1 MFRLFIFIFNHTVL
15 NIYAKKRNWKW
26 VLFVMAI
33 FIVFASIFF
42 TNILV
47 RRIASDERQ
56 KIKTWAGAIQRR
68 AELISVTEDFFKM
81 SSTEERKRVEAFAIV
96 YRKLLTA
103 SGEESDL
110 SYNIEIVSQN
120 TTIPVIITDGQK
132 TIILHKNIIL
142 APGTNKLEGKLLKDF
157 SVYPPIIVNYAVKD
171 YVYIYYKESKLY
183 TALKVFLNQSVRG
196 FFSEIANNPASV
208 PVIITDASKTKV
220 IETGNLPQSR
230 KNDPLYLQHLIAEMS
245 AENEPILIEI
255 RGGKNFVFYKDSWL
269 LTQLR
274 YYPLI
279 IFIAIGFF
287 LFVAYLLF
295 SVARKAEQNQVW
307 VGLAKET
314 AHQLGT
320 PLSSLMA
327 WVELLKMQQKVPE
340 ETIIEMEKDVDRLQT
355 VAERFSKI
363 GSKAALSKTNITELI
378 YNSIDYLKTR
388 TSVNVHYYI
397 LTPRE
402 VQIFAPINQQ
412 LFEWVIE
419 NLCRN
424 AVDAM
429 AGKGSIT
436 INITDEDKTV
446 SLDFTDT
453 GKGIPKSKFKTIFNP
468 GYTSKKR
475 GWGLGLSLSERI
487 ITNYHSGK
495 IFVKSS
501 TIDKGTTFRIM
512 LKK

>member
-1 MFRLFIFIFNHTVL
+1 
-15 NIYAKKRNWKW
+15 
-26 VLFVMAI
+26 MAI
-33 FIVFASIFF
+33 AIVAASIFF

-47 RRIASDERQ
+47 RKIANDERQ
-56 KIKTWAGAIQRR
+56 KIKTWAGAVQQR
-68 AELISVTEDFFKM
+68 AQLISINETLFKKM
-81 SSTEERKRVEAFAIV
+81 QLEEREKVKAMAVAYRRINDSPLDQSNDYEVEII
-96 YRKLLTA
+96 T
-103 SGEESDL
+103 
-110 SYNIEIVSQN
+110 QN
-120 TTIPVIITDGQK
+120 NYIPVILTDDHSIV
-132 TIILHKNIIL
+132 TSSRNIKNL
-142 APGTNKLEGKLLKDF
+142 KDGTKLEGKLLKEF
-157 SVYPPIIVNYAVKD
+157 SVYPPIVINYLVGKN
-171 YVYIYYKESKLY
+171 YLYYKESLLF
-183 TALKVFLNQSVRG
+183 TDLKTELNNLVVG
-196 FFSEIANNPASV
+196 FFSEVANNSASV
-208 PVIITDASKTKV
+208 PVLITDYTKKRV
-220 IETGNLPQSR
+220 VEVGNMPNAR
-230 KNDPLYLQHLIAEMS
+230 IDDPNYQQEMIKEMS
-245 AENEPILIEI
+245 AENEPILIDI
-255 RGGKNFVFYKDSWL
+255 SGRIQYVFYKDSWL

-279 IFIAIGFF
+279 IFIVIGLF

-295 SVARKAEQNQVW
+295 SVSRKAEQNQVW

-320 PLSSLMA
+320 PLSSIMA
-327 WVELLKMQQKVPE
+327 WVELLKMQQNVPE
-340 ETIIEMEKDVDRLQT
+340 ETIVEMEKDVDRLQT

-363 GSKAALSKTNITELI
+363 GSSAALTKTNLTDLI
-378 YNSIDYLKTR
+378 YNAIDYLKTR
-388 TSVNVHYYI
+388 TSQNVHYYI
-397 LTPRE
+397 LTPLE
-402 VQIFAPINQQ
+402 VQIYAPINHQ

-436 INITDEDKTV
+436 INITDEEKTV
-446 SLDFTDT
+446 SIDISDT

-468 GYTSKKR
+468 GYTSKQR

-501 TIDKGTTFRIM
+501 TIDKGTTFRII

>member
-1 MFRLFIFIFNHTVL
+1 L
-15 NIYAKKRNWKW
+15 NIYTKKRNWKW

-33 FIVFASIFF
+33 LIVGASIFF

-47 RRIASDERQ
+47 RKIASDERQ
-56 KIKTWAGAIQRR
+56 KIKTWAGAIQQR
-68 AELISVTEDFFKM
+68 AELISFTEEFFKKIQI
-81 SSTEERKRVEAFAIV
+81 EELKRVESLAIA
-96 YRKLLTA
+96 YRKIVDTA
-103 SGEESDL
+103 VNESDL
-110 SYNIEIVSQN
+110 SYNIEVMSQN
-120 TTIPVIITDGQK
+120 KSIPVILTDEHRNITSFR
-132 TIILHKNIIL
+132 NITL
-142 APGTNKLEGKLLKDF
+142 KPGTKKLEGSLLKEF
-157 SVYPPIIVNYAVKD
+157 TVYTPIVVNYVADRKN
-171 YVYIYYKESKLY
+171 YLYYKESILY
-183 TALKVFLNQSVRG
+183 TDLKDKLNDLVRG
-196 FFSEIANNPASV
+196 FFSEIANNSASV
-208 PVIITDASKTKV
+208 PVIITDESKKKV
-220 IETGNLPQSR
+220 IESGNLSKSR
-230 KNDPLYLQHLIAEMS
+230 LNESQYLQTLITEMS
-245 AENEPILIEI
+245 AENEPIPIEI
-255 RGGKNFVFYKDSWL
+255 SGVKRFVFYKNSWL

-274 YYPLI
+274 YYPVI
-279 IFIAIGFF
+279 IFIVIGLF
-287 LFVAYLLF
+287 LTIAYLLF

-320 PLSSLMA
+320 PLSSIMA
-327 WVELLKMQQKVPE
+327 WVELLKMQQNISG
-340 ETIIEMEKDVDRLQT
+340 ETIIEMEKDVERLQI

-363 GSKAALSKTNITELI
+363 GSKAALTKTNITDLI

-388 TSVNVHYYI
+388 TSQNVHYYI
-397 LTPRE
+397 LTPSE
-402 VQIFAPINQQ
+402 VPIYAPVNQQ

-429 AGKGSIT
+429 VGKGSIT
-436 INITDEDKTV
+436 INITDENSTV
-446 SLDFTDT
+446 TIDITDT

-468 GYTSKKR
+468 GYTSKQR

-501 TIDKGTTFRIM
+501 TIDKGTTFRII

>member
-1 MFRLFIFIFNHTVL
+1 
-15 NIYAKKRNWKW
+15 
-26 VLFVMAI
+26 MAVA
-33 FIVFASIFF
+33 IVAASIYF

-47 RRIASDERQ
+47 RKIASDERQ
-56 KIKTWAGAIQRR
+56 KIKTWAGAVQQR
-68 AELISVTEDFFKM
+68 AQLISINEALFKKM
-81 SSTEERKRVEAFAIV
+81 QLEEREKVKALAIA
-96 YRKLLTA
+96 YRKINDSPLDQ
-103 SGEESDL
+103 SDDY
-110 SYNIEIVSQN
+110 SIEIITQN
-120 TTIPVIITDGQK
+120 NYIPVVLTDDHRIIKFSRNISNLKDG
-132 TIILHKNIIL
+132 TI
-142 APGTNKLEGKLLKDF
+142 LEGNLLKEF
-157 SVYPPIIVNYAVKD
+157 SAYPPIKIDYIVGT
-171 YVYIYYKESKLY
+171 VYLYYKESLLY
-183 TALKVFLNQSVRG
+183 TDLKTELNNLVIG
-196 FFSEIANNPASV
+196 FISEIANNSASV
-208 PVIITDASKTKV
+208 PVLITDYTKKRV
-220 IETGNLPQSR
+220 IETGNMPNAR
-230 KNDPLYLQHLIAEMS
+230 PNDPNYQQKLIKEMS
-245 AENEPILIEI
+245 IENEPILINI
-255 RGGKNFVFYKDSWL
+255 SGRIQYVFYKDSWL

-279 IFIAIGFF
+279 IFFVIGLF
-287 LFVAYLLF
+287 LLVAYLLF

-320 PLSSLMA
+320 PLSSIMA
-327 WVELLKMQQKVPE
+327 WVELLKMQENVPE
-340 ETIIEMEKDVDRLQT
+340 ETIVEMEKDVDRLLT

-363 GSKAALSKTNITELI
+363 GSTAALTKTNLTDLI
-378 YNSIDYLKTR
+378 YNAIDYLKTR
-388 TSVNVHYYI
+388 TSQNVHYYI
-397 LTPRE
+397 LTPLE
-402 VQIFAPINQQ
+402 VHIYAPINQQ

-436 INITDEDKTV
+436 VNITDEEKTV
-446 SLDFTDT
+446 SIDITDT

-468 GYTSKKR
+468 GYTSKQR

-501 TIDKGTTFRIM
+501 TIDKGTTFRII

>member
-1 MFRLFIFIFNHTVL
+1 M
-15 NIYAKKRNWKW
+15 NIYTKKRHWKW
-26 VLFVMAI
+26 VLFVMALL
-33 FIVFASIFF
+33 IVGASIFF

-47 RRIASDERQ
+47 RKIASDERQ
-56 KIKTWAGAIQRR
+56 KIKTWAGAIQQR
-68 AELISVTEDFFKM
+68 AQLISFTEGFFKKIQI
-81 SSTEERKRVEAFAIV
+81 EERKRVESLAIA
-96 YRKLLTA
+96 YRKIVDTA
-103 SGEESDL
+103 VNESDL
-110 SYNIEIVSQN
+110 SYNIEVMSQN
-120 TTIPVIITDGQK
+120 KSIPLILTDEHRNITEYR
-132 TIILHKNIIL
+132 NITL
-142 APGTNKLEGKLLKDF
+142 KPGTKKLEGPLLKEF
-157 SVYPPIIVNYAVKD
+157 SVYTPIPVNYIADRKN
-171 YVYIYYKESKLY
+171 YLYYKESILY
-183 TALKVFLNQSVRG
+183 TDLKDKLNDLVRG
-196 FFSEIANNPASV
+196 FFSEIANNSASV
-208 PVIITDASKTKV
+208 PVIITDESKKKV
-220 IETGNLPQSR
+220 IESGNLSKSR
-230 KNDPLYLQHLIAEMS
+230 LNEPLYLQHLLAEMS
-245 AENEPILIEI
+245 VENDPIPIEI
-255 RGGKNFVFYKDSWL
+255 SGGKQFVFYKDSWL

-274 YYPLI
+274 YYPVI
-279 IFIAIGFF
+279 ILIAIGLF
-287 LFVAYLLF
+287 LTIAYLLF
-295 SVARKAEQNQVW
+295 SVTRKAEQNQVW

-327 WVELLKMQQKVPE
+327 WVELLKMQQNIPE

-363 GSKAALSKTNITELI
+363 GSKAALTKTNITDLI

-388 TSVNVHYYI
+388 TSQNVHYYI
-397 LTPRE
+397 LTPKE
-402 VQIFAPINQQ
+402 VQIYAPVNQQ

-436 INITDEDKTV
+436 INITDENKTV
-446 SLDFTDT
+446 CIDITDT

-468 GYTSKKR
+468 GYTSKQR

-501 TIDKGTTFRIM
+501 TVDKGTTFRII

>member
-1 MFRLFIFIFNHTVL
+1 MPTYHL
-15 NIYAKKRNWKW
+15 
-26 VLFVMAI
+26 
-33 FIVFASIFF
+33 
-42 TNILV
+42 
-47 RRIASDERQ
+47 
-56 KIKTWAGAIQRR
+56 
-68 AELISVTEDFFKM
+68 
-81 SSTEERKRVEAFAIV
+81 
-96 YRKLLTA
+96 
-103 SGEESDL
+103 
-110 SYNIEIVSQN
+110 
-120 TTIPVIITDGQK
+120 
-132 TIILHKNIIL
+132 
-142 APGTNKLEGKLLKDF
+142 
-157 SVYPPIIVNYAVKD
+157 
-171 YVYIYYKESKLY
+171 
-183 TALKVFLNQSVRG
+183 
-196 FFSEIANNPASV
+196 
-208 PVIITDASKTKV
+208 
-220 IETGNLPQSR
+220 
-230 KNDPLYLQHLIAEMS
+230 NDPYYQQLLIKEMS
-245 AENEPILIEI
+245 AENEPILIESS
-255 RGGKNFVFYKDSWL
+255 GKKQFVFYKDSWL

-274 YYPLI
+274 YYPVI
-279 IFIAIGFF
+279 IFIVIGLF
-287 LFVAYLLF
+287 LLVAYLLF

-320 PLSSLMA
+320 PLSSIMA
-327 WVELLKMQQKVPE
+327 WVELLKMQQNVPS

-363 GSKAALSKTNITELI
+363 GSQAALSKTNITELI
-378 YNSIDYLKTR
+378 YNTIDYLKTR
-388 TSVNVHYYI
+388 TSQNVHYYI
-397 LTPRE
+397 LTPYD

-436 INITDEDKTV
+436 INITDEEKSV
-446 SLDFTDT
+446 SIDITDT

-468 GYTSKKR
+468 GYTSKQR

-501 TIDKGTTFRIM
+501 TIDKGTTFRII

>member
-1 MFRLFIFIFNHTVL
+1 L
-15 NIYAKKRNWKW
+15 NIYTKKRHWKW

-33 FIVFASIFF
+33 AIVCASIYF
-42 TNILV
+42 TNIIV
-47 RRIASDERQ
+47 RKIASDERQ
-56 KIKTWAGAIQRR
+56 KIKTWAGAVQQRAQLVTLNQTLFGNIQ
-68 AELISVTEDFFKM
+68 I
-81 SSTEERKRVEAFAIV
+81 EETNKVKALAIA
-96 YRKLLTA
+96 YRNIDQLSLDQ
-103 SGEESDL
+103 SDDY
-110 SYNIEIVSQN
+110 SIEIISQN
-120 TTIPVIITDGQK
+120 NYIPVILTDEHQIITNHRNCKIKDG
-132 TIILHKNIIL
+132 I
-142 APGTNKLEGKLLKDF
+142 KLEGKLLKEF
-157 SVYPPIIVNYAVKD
+157 SVYPPIPITFIGGKNFL
-171 YVYIYYKESKLY
+171 YYKESLLYSNLKTKLNE
-183 TALKVFLNQSVRG
+183 LVQG
-196 FFSEIANNPASV
+196 FFAEIANNSASV
-208 PVIITDASKTKV
+208 PVIITDYTKKHV
-220 IETGNLPQSR
+220 ILTGNLPPAL
-230 KNDPLYLQHLIAEMS
+230 KDDPRYQQQQLKEITL
-245 AENEPILIEI
+245 ENEPILINI
-255 RGGKNFVFYKDSWL
+255 SGGLQYVFYKDSWL

-274 YYPLI
+274 YYPVIILI
-279 IFIAIGFF
+279 VIGLF
-287 LFVAYLLF
+287 LLVAYLLF

-327 WVELLKMQQKVPE
+327 WVELLKMQHAITE
-340 ETIIEMEKDVDRLQT
+340 DTILEMEKDVDRLQT

-363 GSKAALSKTNITELI
+363 GSQAALSKTSITDLI

-388 TSVNVHYYI
+388 TSQNVRFYI
-397 LTPRE
+397 LTPRD

-419 NLCRN
+419 NICRN

-429 AGKGSIT
+429 MGKGSIT
-436 INITDEDKTV
+436 INITDEFKTV
-446 SLDFTDT
+446 SIDITDT

-468 GYTSKKR
+468 GYTSKQR

-501 TIDKGTTFRIM
+501 TIDKGTTFRII

>member
-1 MFRLFIFIFNHTVL
+1 
-15 NIYAKKRNWKW
+15 
-26 VLFVMAI
+26 MAV
-33 FIVFASIFF
+33 FIVCASIFF

-68 AELISVTEDFFKM
+68 AELISVTEDFFNM
-81 SSTEERKRVEAFAIV
+81 SQTEERKRVEAFAIV

-103 SGEESDL
+103 SGDEADQ
-110 SYNIEIVSQN
+110 SYNIELISQN
-120 TTIPVIITDGQK
+120 TTIPVILTDEHR
-132 TIILHKNIIL
+132 IIKNSVNINL
-142 APGTNKLEGKLLKDF
+142 KPGTKLEGALLKEF
-157 SVYPPIIVNYAVKD
+157 SVYPPIVVPYVGLTD
-171 YVYIYYKESKLY
+171 YLYYKESKLY
-183 TALKVFLNQSVRG
+183 TALKDFLNLSVRG

-208 PVIITDASKTKV
+208 PVIITDGSKKKV
-220 IETGNLPQSR
+220 IETGNLPKSQS
-230 KNDPLYLQHLIAEMS
+230 NDPLYLQHLITEMS

-327 WVELLKMQQKVPE
+327 WVELLKMQQKIPE

-363 GSKAALSKTNITELI
+363 GSKAALSKTNLTDLI

-388 TSVNVHYYI
+388 TSVNVRYYI

-412 LFEWVIE
+412 LFEWVVE

-446 SLDFTDT
+446 TLDFTDT

-501 TIDKGTTFRIM
+501 TIDKGTTFRII

>member
-1 MFRLFIFIFNHTVL
+1 MV
-15 NIYAKKRNWKW
+15 
-26 VLFVMAI
+26 
-33 FIVFASIFF
+33 IVCTSIFF

-47 RRIASDERQ
+47 RKIASDERQ
-56 KIKTWAGAIQRR
+56 KIKTWAGAVQQR
-68 AELISVTEDFFKM
+68 AKLITVTQDFFHRM
-81 SSTEERKRVEAFAIV
+81 QIEEKKHVETLAIA
-96 YRKLLTA
+96 YRKIVDPTVLDT
-103 SGEESDL
+103 DL

-120 TTIPVIITDGQK
+120 NSIPVILTDENRN
-132 TIILHKNIIL
+132 INSVRNILLK
-142 APGTNKLEGKLLKDF
+142 PGVTKLEGKLLKDF
-157 SVYPPIIVNYAVKD
+157 SVFPPIIVNYGGKD
-171 YVYIYYKESKLY
+171 YLYYKESILY
-183 TALKVFLNQSVRG
+183 TDLKNNLNDLIRG
-196 FFSEIANNPASV
+196 FFSEIANNSASV
-208 PVIITDASKTKV
+208 PVIITDATKHKV
-220 IETGNLPQSR
+220 IETGNMPTYHL
-230 KNDPLYLQHLIAEMS
+230 NDPYYQQQLIKEMS

-255 RGGKNFVFYKDSWL
+255 SGKKQYVFYKDSWL

-274 YYPLI
+274 YYPVI
-279 IFIAIGFF
+279 IFIVIGLF
-287 LFVAYLLF
+287 LLVAYLLF

-320 PLSSLMA
+320 PLSSIMA
-327 WVELLKMQQKVPE
+327 WVELLKMQQNVPS

-363 GSKAALSKTNITELI
+363 GSQAALSKTNITELI
-378 YNSIDYLKTR
+378 YITIDYLKTR
-388 TSVNVHYYI
+388 TSQNVHYYI
-397 LTPRE
+397 LTPFD

-436 INITDEDKTV
+436 INITDEEKSV
-446 SLDFTDT
+446 SIDITDT

-468 GYTSKKR
+468 GYTSKQR

-501 TIDKGTTFRIM
+501 TIDKGTTFRII

>member
-1 MFRLFIFIFNHTVL
+1 
-15 NIYAKKRNWKW
+15 
-26 VLFVMAI
+26 MAVA
-33 FIVFASIFF
+33 IVGVSIFF

-47 RRIASDERQ
+47 RKIASDERQ
-56 KIKTWAGAIQRR
+56 KIKTWAGAVQQR
-68 AELISVTEDFFKM
+68 AQLISFNEAIFKKM
-81 SSTEERKRVEAFAIV
+81 QLEERKKVEALAIA
-96 YRKLLTA
+96 YRKIADSPLEA
-103 SGEESDL
+103 SDDYS
-110 SYNIEIVSQN
+110 IEIITQN
-120 TTIPVIITDGQK
+120 NSIPVILTDENR
-132 TIILHKNIIL
+132 IINSSRNISNL
-142 APGTNKLEGKLLKDF
+142 KDGTKLEGKLLKEF
-157 SVYPPIIVNYAVKD
+157 SVYPPIAVNYLVGKN
-171 YVYIYYKESKLY
+171 YLYYKESLLFTDLKNKLNN
-183 TALKVFLNQSVRG
+183 LVVG
-196 FFSEIANNPASV
+196 FFSEIANNSASV
-208 PVIITDASKTKV
+208 PVIITDESKQRV
-220 IETGNLPQSR
+220 IVTGNMPTSHINEPKYQ
-230 KNDPLYLQHLIAEMS
+230 QQLIKEMS

-255 RGGKNFVFYKDSWL
+255 SGGKQYVFYKDSWL

-274 YYPLI
+274 YYPVI
-279 IFIAIGFF
+279 IFIVIGLF
-287 LFVAYLLF
+287 LLVAYLLF

-320 PLSSLMA
+320 PLSSIMA
-327 WVELLKMQQKVPE
+327 WVELLKMQQNVPG

-363 GSKAALSKTNITELI
+363 GSQAALSKTNITELI
-378 YNSIDYLKTR
+378 YNTIDYLKTR
-388 TSVNVHYYI
+388 TSQNIHYYI
-397 LTPRE
+397 LTPYD

-424 AVDAM
+424 AIDAM

-436 INITDEDKTV
+436 INITDEEKTV
-446 SLDFTDT
+446 SIDITDT

-468 GYTSKKR
+468 GYTSKQR

-501 TIDKGTTFRIM
+501 TIDKGTTFRII

>member
-1 MFRLFIFIFNHTVL
+1 M
-15 NIYAKKRNWKW
+15 NIYTKKRNWKW
-26 VLFVMAI
+26 VLFILAI
-33 FIVFASIFF
+33 FIVCASIFF

-47 RRIASDERQ
+47 RKIASDERQ
-56 KIKTWAGAIQRR
+56 KIKTWAGAIQQR
-68 AELISVTEDFFKM
+68 AQLISVTEDFFNKIKI
-81 SSTEERKRVEAFAIV
+81 EERKRVESFAIA
-96 YRKLLTA
+96 YRKLATT
-103 SGEESDL
+103 SGLESDNT
-110 SYNIEIVSQN
+110 YDIEIISQN
-120 TTIPVIITDGQK
+120 TTIPVILTDEN
-132 TIILHKNIIL
+132 KNINSYRNINL
-142 APGTNKLEGKLLKDF
+142 KPGTKKLEGKLLKDF

-171 YVYIYYKESKLY
+171 SIYIYYKESKLY
-183 TALKVFLNQSVRG
+183 TALKVNLNELVRG
-196 FFSEIANNPASV
+196 FFSEIANSASV
-208 PVIITDASKTKV
+208 PVIITDKNKKV
-220 IETGNLPQSR
+220 IESGNLPKSR
-230 KNDPLYLQHLIAEMS
+230 LNDPLYLQHLIAEMT
-245 AENEPILIEI
+245 AENEPIIIEI
-255 RGGKNFVFYKDSWL
+255 SGGIQYVFYKDSWL

-287 LFVAYLLF
+287 LFIAYLLF

-327 WVELLKMQQKVPE
+327 WVELLKMQQNISE
-340 ETIIEMEKDVDRLQT
+340 DTIIEMEKDVDRLQT

-363 GSKAALSKTNITELI
+363 GSKAALTKTNLTELI

-388 TSVNVHYYI
+388 TSQNVRYYI

-436 INITDEDKTV
+436 INIADEGKTV
-446 SLDFTDT
+446 TLDFTDT

-501 TIDKGTTFRIM
+501 IIDKGTTFRII

>member
-1 MFRLFIFIFNHTVL
+1 L

-33 FIVFASIFF
+33 AIVCTSVFF

-47 RRIASDERQ
+47 KKIASDERQ
-56 KIKTWAGAIQRR
+56 KIKTWAGAVQQR
-68 AELISVTEDFFKM
+68 AQWIGFQEYFFRQQQI
-81 SSTEERKRVEAFAIV
+81 EERKRVEALAIA
-96 YRKLLTA
+96 YRKIADLPLDQ
-103 SGEESDL
+103 SDDY
-110 SYNIEIVSQN
+110 SIEIITQN
-120 TTIPVIITDGQK
+120 NSIPVILTDEHRVITFSR
-132 TIILHKNIIL
+132 NIENVK
-142 APGTNKLEGKLLKDF
+142 PGKMLEGKLLKEF
-157 SVYPPIIVNYAVKD
+157 SVYPPIAINYIVGKNFL
-171 YVYIYYKESKLY
+171 YYKESLLFTDLKNKLND
-183 TALKVFLNQSVRG
+183 LVKG
-196 FFSEIANNPASV
+196 FISEIANNSASV
-208 PVIITDASKTKV
+208 PVIITDYTRRRIIDS
-220 IETGNLPQSR
+220 GNLPPTLE
-230 KNDPLYLQHLIAEMS
+230 KDPQYQQQQIKEMS

-255 RGGKNFVFYKDSWL
+255 YGLKRYVFYKDSWL

-274 YYPLI
+274 YYPVI
-279 IFIAIGFF
+279 IFIVIGLF

-295 SVARKAEQNQVW
+295 SVTRKAEQNQVW

-320 PLSSLMA
+320 PLSSIMA
-327 WVELLKMQQKVPE
+327 WVELLKMQNQVAE
-340 ETIIEMEKDVDRLQT
+340 DTITEMEKDVERLQIVT
-355 VAERFSKI
+355 ERFSKI
-363 GSKAALSKTNITELI
+363 GSTAALTKTNLTDLI
-378 YNSIDYLKTR
+378 YNAIDYLKTR
-388 TSVNVHYYI
+388 TSQNVHYYI

-402 VQIFAPINQQ
+402 VQIYAPINHQ
-412 LFEWVIE
+412 LFDWVIE

-429 AGKGSIT
+429 GGKGSIT
-436 INITDEDKTV
+436 INITDEEKTV
-446 SLDFTDT
+446 SIDITDT

-468 GYTSKKR
+468 GYTSKQR

-501 TIDKGTTFRIM
+501 TIDKGTTFRVV

>member
-1 MFRLFIFIFNHTVL
+1 M
-15 NIYAKKRNWKW
+15 NIYKKKRHWKW

-33 FIVFASIFF
+33 AIVGASIYF

-47 RRIASDERQ
+47 RKIASDERQ
-56 KIKTWAGAIQRR
+56 KIKTWAGAVQQKAQLVQINSNLFRNMQFDQQQKVKALAIAYREI
-68 AELISVTEDFFKM
+68 ANSPLDQ
-81 SSTEERKRVEAFAIV
+81 SSDYDVEII
-96 YRKLLTA
+96 T
-103 SGEESDL
+103 
-110 SYNIEIVSQN
+110 QN
-120 TTIPVIITDGQK
+120 DYIPVILTDEHR
-132 TIILHKNIIL
+132 IIISHRNDNNVKD
-142 APGTNKLEGKLLKDF
+142 GVKLEGRLLKEF
-157 SVYPPIIVNYAVKD
+157 TQYQPIPINYIVGKNYL
-171 YVYIYYKESKLY
+171 YYKESILFSQIKNEFNDLV
-183 TALKVFLNQSVRG
+183 LG
-196 FFSEIANNPASV
+196 FFSEIANNSASV
-208 PVIITDASKTKV
+208 PVIITDFHKKRV
-220 IETGNLPQSR
+220 IRTGNLPESVANSPDYQQEQL
-230 KNDPLYLQHLIAEMS
+230 KEMGS
-245 AENEPILIEI
+245 ENEPILINI
-255 RGGKNFVFYKDSWL
+255 RGIIEYIFYKDSWL

-279 IFIAIGFF
+279 IFIVIGLF

-327 WVELLKMQQKVPE
+327 WVELLKMQHAITAD
-340 ETIIEMEKDVDRLQT
+340 TILEMEKDVERLQT

-363 GSKAALSKTNITELI
+363 GSQAALSKTNITDLI

-388 TSVNVHYYI
+388 TSQNVRFYI
-397 LTPRE
+397 LTPHD

-419 NLCRN
+419 NICRN

-429 AGKGSIT
+429 MGKGSIT
-436 INITDEDKTV
+436 INITDEFKTV
-446 SLDFTDT
+446 SIDITDT

-468 GYTSKKR
+468 GYTSKQR

-501 TIDKGTTFRIM
+501 TIDKGTTFRII

>member
-1 MFRLFIFIFNHTVL
+1 MAVL
-15 NIYAKKRNWKW
+15 I
-26 VLFVMAI
+26 I
-33 FIVFASIFF
+33 CASIFF
-42 TNILV
+42 TNVLV
-47 RRIASDERQ
+47 RKIASDERQ
-56 KIKTWAGAIQRR
+56 KIKTWAGAIQQR
-68 AELISVTEDFFKM
+68 AQLISFTEIFFKKIQI
-81 SSTEERKRVEAFAIV
+81 EERKRVESLAIA
-96 YRKLLTA
+96 YRKLVDPTVA
-103 SGEESDL
+103 ENDL
-110 SYNIEIVSQN
+110 SYNIEIISQN
-120 TTIPVIITDGQK
+120 NSIPVIITDEHGNIK
-132 TIILHKNIIL
+132 MFKNINL
-142 APGTNKLEGKLLKDF
+142 RPGTQKLGGKLLKEF
-157 SVYPPIIVNYAVKD
+157 SLYRPIVISYVGNKD
-171 YVYIYYKESKLY
+171 YLYYKESKLY
-183 TALKVFLNQSVRG
+183 SDLKDKLNDLVRG
-196 FFSEIANNPASV
+196 FFSEIANNSASV
-208 PVIITDASKTKV
+208 PVIITNQSKKIV
-220 IETGNLPQSR
+220 IESGNLPKSR
-230 KNDPLYLQHLIAEMS
+230 LNEPRYLQELITEMSTENDPIR
-245 AENEPILIEI
+245 IEI
-255 RGGKNFVFYKDSWL
+255 SGGILYVFYKDSWL

-274 YYPLI
+274 YYPAIILI
-279 IFIAIGFF
+279 VIGFF
-287 LFVAYLLF
+287 LTVAYLLF

-327 WVELLKMQQKVPE
+327 WVELLKMQQNVPE

-363 GSKAALSKTNITELI
+363 GSTAALTKTSITELI

-388 TSVNVHYYI
+388 TSQNVHYYI
-397 LTPRE
+397 LTPRD
-402 VQIFAPINQQ
+402 VPIYAPINQQ

-436 INITDEDKTV
+436 INITDENKTV
-446 SLDFTDT
+446 SIDFTDT

-468 GYTSKKR
+468 GYTSKQR

-501 TIDKGTTFRIM
+501 TIDKGTTFRII

>member
-1 MFRLFIFIFNHTVL
+1 M
-15 NIYAKKRNWKW
+15 NIYTKKRNWKW
-26 VLFVMAI
+26 VLFIMAI
-33 FIVFASIFF
+33 FIIGASIFF

-47 RRIASDERQ
+47 RKIASDERQ
-56 KIKTWAGAIQRR
+56 KIKTWAGAIQQR
-68 AELISVTEDFFKM
+68 AQLISVTEDFFNKIKI
-81 SSTEERKRVEAFAIV
+81 EERKRVESFAIA
-96 YRKLLTA
+96 YKKLANT
-103 SGEESDL
+103 SGVESDQ
-110 SYNIEIVSQN
+110 SYNIEIISQN
-120 TTIPVIITDGQK
+120 TTIPVILTDENK
-132 TIILHKNIIL
+132 IIKNAVNIDL
-142 APGTNKLEGKLLKDF
+142 KPGTKLEGPLLKEF
-157 SVYPPIIVNYAVKD
+157 SAYPPIVVNYVGLKD
-171 YVYIYYKESKLY
+171 YLYYKESKLY
-183 TALKVFLNQSVRG
+183 TALKVNLNELVRG
-196 FFSEIANNPASV
+196 FFSEIANSASV
-208 PVIITDASKTKV
+208 PVIITDKNKKV
-220 IETGNLPQSR
+220 IESGNLPKSR
-230 KNDPLYLQHLIAEMS
+230 LNDPLYLQHLIAEMT
-245 AENEPILIEI
+245 AENEPIIIEI
-255 RGGKNFVFYKDSWL
+255 SGGKQYVFYKDSWL

-274 YYPLI
+274 YYPVI
-279 IFIAIGFF
+279 IFIVIGLF

-327 WVELLKMQQKVPE
+327 WVELLKMQQNISE
-340 ETIIEMEKDVDRLQT
+340 DTIIEMEKDVDRLQT

-363 GSKAALSKTNITELI
+363 GSKAALSKTDITELI

-388 TSVNVHYYI
+388 TSQNVRYHI

-436 INITDEDKTV
+436 INMIDEDKTV
-446 SLDFTDT
+446 CLDFTDT

-501 TIDKGTTFRIM
+501 TIDKGTTFRII